1 MLGRVENNV
10 FFQLVCC
17 LLLRRPV
24 VCHVTDQYSV
34 QSSKFQNNLKSNS
47 ETDLSYPILAYP
59 VKIFPFSLS
68 SSLSIFLNQ
77 K

>member
-17 LLLRRPV
+17 LMLRRPV

-47 ETDLSYPILAYP
+47 ETDLSYPILA
-59 VKIFPFSLS
+59 
-68 SSLSIFLNQ
+68 
-77 K
+77 